1 MARVLILLFLAALSL
16 GCDTI
21 LPRSSGP
28 CPTVALIDETATVVK
43 FTSNLGRDVT
53 DIDYSAVFADVR
65 WSCKYR
71 GNELAVEL
79 DLLVTAALGPT
90 SNSSSAKLGYFVA
103 LSDSHEQLIAK
114 RVFETVAY
122 FSGKREAHVE
132 EEIVQRIGLPEG
144 KAGDDYLIFVGF
156 QLDRDQL
163 TYNRAQMNL

>member
-1 MARVLILLFLAALSL
+1 MARVLILLLLAVLSL

-28 CPTVALIDETATVVK
+28 CPNVALIDETATVVK
-43 FTSNLGRDVT
+43 FTSNLSSDVT
-53 DIDYSAVFADVR
+53 DIDYSAVFEDVR

-79 DLLVTAALGPT
+79 DLLVTATLAPT
-90 SNSSSAKLGYFVA
+90 SNSSSGKLSYFVA
-103 LSDSHEQLIAK
+103 LSDNNEQLIAK
-114 RVFETVAY
+114 RVFETVAD
-122 FSGKREAHVE
+122 FSGKREADVE
-132 EEIVQRIGLPEG
+132 EEIIQRIGLPEG

-163 TYNRAQMNL
+163 IYNRDRVNP